1 MKKKLSTFIGSLST
15 GLILLVFNT
24 AQAQNNSNYQTF
36 DFLEFDLQVLVDIE
50 VRTENVDYLK
60 AAIQRELEAHGLTR
74 SDSSDLLINIGVVI
88 EEKVQT
94 RETSARQDM
103 HYMGQRNYHWEVE
116 EVPVGTYTEG
126 TVNIDLV
133 DAAQNKR
140 VWEGSASSVLVK
152 KNTKMQKRIDQGIK
166 KAFKKFSI
174 AKL

>member
-1 MKKKLSTFIGSLST
+1 MLKNRILIPIMLIVFLFTSASISAQSSYKTFGFLDFDIKV
-15 GLILLVFNT
+15 LIDIETRPEN
-24 AQAQNNSNYQTF
+24 
-36 DFLEFDLQVLVDIE
+36 LEF
-50 VRTENVDYLK
+50 LK
-60 AAIQRELEAHGLTR
+60 AAIQRELEAKGLVR
-74 SDSSDLLINIGVVI
+74 SDSPDLLVNIGVLI

-94 RETSARQDM
+94 RETNARQDM